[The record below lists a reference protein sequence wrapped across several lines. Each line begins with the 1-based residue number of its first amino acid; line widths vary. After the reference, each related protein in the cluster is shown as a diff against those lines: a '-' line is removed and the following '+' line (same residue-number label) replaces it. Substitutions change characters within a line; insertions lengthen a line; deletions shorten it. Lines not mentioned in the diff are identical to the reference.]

1 MTLLSQSPAS
11 VLLTGVLEPVGDR
24 VWFGRKGS
32 QRMKRWEF
40 KLSITCSSPKA
51 FDWGCFIGFL
61 SAGRGRVHA
70 GTPPP
75 HHHHV
80 CCSRLQKAVCGRCG
94 CSTSALGLPLPSCI
108 AGACAALLDRGPELR
123 CQAQPFHTRNSGL
136 KGLV

>member
-61 SAGRGRVHA
+61 SAGRGQFLPVRYSHA
-70 GTPPP
+70 AHSTPDQSARCSISAHGTL
-75 HHHHV
+75 
-80 CCSRLQKAVCGRCG
+80 S
-94 CSTSALGLPLPSCI
+94 
-108 AGACAALLDRGPELR
+108 
-123 CQAQPFHTRNSGL
+123 
-136 KGLV
+136 

>member
-75 HHHHV
+75 PPPPRLLLKASESSVWEVWVQYICTGPAPAILH
-80 CCSRLQKAVCGRCG
+80 SRGL
-94 CSTSALGLPLPSCI
+94 CSTSGQ
-108 AGACAALLDRGPELR
+108 GPRAEVPGP
-123 CQAQPFHTRNSGL
+123 AFSH
-136 KGLV
+136 